1 MSLLGHSGPNL
12 GRFQVISGDFGGK
25 KGLEEAPSLGIYAD
39 PGVIMQRGIAREL
52 KEGKR
57 YHRSHKKLV
66 ASFENLQHAI
76 QMASRSLTQ
85 AL

>member
-1 MSLLGHSGPNL
+1 MILEA
-12 GRFQVISGDFGGK
+12 K

-39 PGVIMQRGIAREL
+39 PGMIMQRGIAREL

-85 AL
+85 AILAVDRAYRACEMVDPG